1 MKIKKVTEEVIVF
14 DNGTVISYD
23 HCRDCCEDNY
33 ADFKQIESEALD
45 YDFETELKFEAVEET
60 GFRFGDSRRMFF
72 IPCYSEQNGY
82 YSSDI
87 DIYYKGEEVLSFEAE
102 MRC

>member
-1 MKIKKVTEEVIVF
+1 MKIKKVTEEVILF
-14 DNGTVISYD
+14 DNGTVITYD
-23 HCRDCCEDNY
+23 HCQDCCEDNY

-45 YDFETELKFEAVEET
+45 YDFETELKFEAVKEA